1 MKSLYLNKKAIG
13 VCGVFIAPPM
23 VEVPLYFNKESG
35 EIFYYY
41 YNNSRKQVQVL
52 EDFKLMN
59 VLTCIDSRSLMEN
72 ILDDEY
78 GEGVIGVIVCSKYA
92 VMITSDVTAE
102 KRSYEDLTSASE
114 CCFMIDMMI
123 EGKNVYN

>member
-1 MKSLYLNKKAIG
+1 MKSLCLNKKTTGI
-13 VCGVFIAPPM
+13 CGVFIAEGG
-23 VEVPLYFNKESG
+23 VEVPLYFNEESG

-41 YNNSRKQVQVL
+41 DSGKQIQTIDNL
-52 EDFKLMN
+52 KLMN
-59 VLTCIDSRSLMEN
+59 LSTCVDYMSLMEN
-72 ILDDEY
+72 ILNYKY
-78 GEGVIGVIVCSKYA
+78 GEGVIGVILCSTYA
-92 VMITSDVTAE
+92 VMITSDLTAE